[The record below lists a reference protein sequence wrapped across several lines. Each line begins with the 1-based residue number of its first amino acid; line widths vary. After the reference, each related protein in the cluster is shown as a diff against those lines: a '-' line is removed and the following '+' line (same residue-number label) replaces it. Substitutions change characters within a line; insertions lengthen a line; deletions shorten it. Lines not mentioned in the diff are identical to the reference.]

1 MVLFSKTLR
10 SALCSSIVLAFGA
23 DWFHVKADPY
33 KSQRSKTKYCY
44 LIELQYQF
52 VIEEHNIRFTVCV
65 NRQIPVRKGYSMVM
79 KKRTEVS
86 YVNSTVPQN
95 MIYQNVT
102 NSSCIRCCHL
112 EKTGFFLTEKKGTTI
127 KFQKNMMR
135 KYFIPKIGKL
145 PCPQNIK
152 KT

>member
-1 MVLFSKTLR
+1 M
-10 SALCSSIVLAFGA
+10 
-23 DWFHVKADPY
+23 KADPY

-112 EKTGFFLTEKKGTTI
+112 EKTGFFSDRKKGNNN
-127 KFQKNMMR
+127 K
-135 KYFIPKIGKL
+135 IPEEYDEEIL
-145 PCPQNIK
+145 YPQNWEITMSPK
-152 KT
+152 H

>member
-112 EKTGFFLTEKKGTTI
+112 EKTGFFSDRKKGNNN
-127 KFQKNMMR
+127 K
-135 KYFIPKIGKL
+135 IPEEYDEEIL
-145 PCPQNIK
+145 YPQNWEITMSPK
-152 KT
+152 H